1 MLTDAL
7 SSAAAKLVRAG
18 TDTPG
23 LRITL
28 VPVTVPPGR
37 VAYKGAMP
45 MRMRWLHPDAA
56 RAYAAIADAVVVS
69 DMYRSADS
77 SLSAMQKKTG
87 VLPPGFSRHGYGLAI
102 DVSVSESM
110 KLAGCKTKALFDAWM
125 IARGWHC
132 HRIDFA
138 MKSEAWHYNF
148 LASWPWRKG
157 EPSTRAAGE
166 RQLSDLFGRSWQ
178 MDVKGEQL
186 ALTRVAMYRGA
197 IDGKPGPL
205 TLEARGAFYRAWLL
219 KSTTPRA
226 MYLRTLAFVAA
237 DLVTP
242 GGKHIIPA
250 LGVQP

>member
-7 SSAAAKLVRAG
+7 AASAAELVRAG
-18 TDTPG
+18 TAPTG
-23 LRITL
+23 LRIVL
-28 VPVTVPPGR
+28 EPVIVPPGR
-37 VAYKGAMP
+37 GAYKGVMP
-45 MRMRWLHPDAA
+45 PRMRWLHPAA
-56 RAYAAIADAVVVS
+56 RLAYEAIDDAVVVS

-87 VLPPGFSRHGYGLAI
+87 VLPPGFSRHGYGLAL

-110 KLAGCKTKALFDAWM
+110 KLTGCKTKMLFDAWM

-148 LASWPWRKG
+148 LSSWQWRKG

-166 RQLSDLFGRSWQ
+166 RQLSDLFGTAWR
-178 MDVKGEQL
+178 MDIAGEQRAL
-186 ALTRVAMYRGA
+186 AKLKMYNGKD
-197 IDGKPGPL
+197 DGKAGPL
-205 TLEARGAFYRAWLL
+205 TLEARGVFHRAWLL

-237 DLVTP
+237 ELVTP
-242 GGKHIIPA
+242 EGRRIIPA
-250 LGVQP
+250 LGVLP